1 MPRCT
6 PQISIHS
13 RCLAMLS
20 VLMIL
25 LGSSRASA
33 QDALDILDAS
43 RDALR
48 EVSGFSAQFRMKG
61 EGGSMFASTMPSMSG
76 QLFFGTHDEYGRVI
90 HCIGESRDQ
99 QSTPSQAIDLLIASD
114 RYLWTDMKAQTINER
129 PNRKSSTRGLLSAIP
144 LVLIQSI
151 VSDAPYA
158 NDADN
163 AETIDLLAQETI
175 SGELCDVIH
184 IKRTKPGSGSKRSGN
199 DSYTDAKWYIST
211 KDKLPRKVEHITDAG
226 LVKITLLFELSNLKV
241 ITPTQSQLDITRPDG
256 FAFKSTMPKPRPVG
270 TPDDSPSAQPD
281 PSTFPDPSMRGRP
294 INTPQT
300 PAKPIVKQ
308 APPYSFTP
316 IGSSEINNTTQINRI
331 TVLSFWGSWC
341 APCKEANE
349 SISGLVNELASESP
363 DQPVDV
369 FALAIRQADPD
380 QARSDFELAGY
391 AHALVLDADDQAK
404 NFEIR
409 VYPTIVVLNGSGEIV
424 FHKGITKERT
434 SKQLVDEAKDAIEK
448 LFAIENGD

>member
-1 MPRCT
+1 
-6 PQISIHS
+6 
-13 RCLAMLS
+13 MLS

-33 QDALDILDAS
+33 QEALDILDAS

-76 QLFFGTHDEYGRVI
+76 QLFFGTHDEYGRVL

-99 QSTPSQAIDLLIASD
+99 QSMPSQAIDLLIASD

-151 VSDAPYA
+151 VQDAPYA

-211 KDKLPRKVEHITDAG
+211 TDKLPRKIEHITDAG

-300 PAKPIVKQ
+300 PSKPIVKQ

-331 TVLSFWGSWC
+331 TVLYFWGSWC
-341 APCKEANE
+341 GPCEEANPLVSQLAE
-349 SISGLVNELASESP
+349 SMSDTEAPE
-363 DQPVDV
+363 PVDV
-369 FALAIRQADPD
+369 FGLAARQANPE
-380 QARSDFELAGY
+380 QVQTDFEASGY
-391 AHALVLDADDQAK
+391 AHTLVLEADQQAQDFK
-404 NFEIR
+404 VR
-409 VYPTIVVLNGSGEIV
+409 VYPTIVIINATGEII
-424 FHKGITKERT
+424 FEKGISKER
-434 SKQLVDEAKDAIEK
+434 SAQELVDLAKAAIETER
-448 LFAIENGD
+448 AGS